1 MQMPAEPEADLPLE
15 IAHVLLI
22 DVVGYSTVLADEQ
35 VKLLQEV
42 NLVVHETE
50 SFRVAE
56 ISSQLVRVPTATGM
70 ALLFSRSPEQPVRCA
85 LEISRTLQAH
95 PHIGVRMG
103 IHGGPV
109 NQVTDAHGNVNIGGS
124 AIDVAQHVLECGGE
138 GHILLSAHV
147 AEDLSQYRDCQPYLH
162 DLGECEVKHGLRMH
176 LFNVYKGNLGN
187 AQVPEAIRQRKGSKH
202 ASAVR
207 PVTPSRWSK
216 VALIGAL
223 LVSAAALAIGPL
235 IYFHR
240 RSPPS
245 TISARPGTTATSPPA
260 AIPEKSIAVL
270 PFENL
275 SDQKENAYFADGVQD
290 EILTSLAKIAD
301 LKIISRTSAKHYK
314 SGIARNLP
322 EISRQLGVAH
332 IVEGSVQRSG
342 NRVRVNARLVDAHN
356 DRQLWGQSYDRE
368 LADIFAI
375 QSEIAES
382 IANQLEAKISA
393 IEKVAIEEQPTR
405 DLVAYDLYVRASSLM
420 DEALYYGLN
429 SEKNLFQAVGLL
441 NQAIARDPAFLL
453 AYCKLAEAHDGIYWE
468 VIDHT
473 PGRLDLAKSA
483 INSAFQLKPDSG
495 EAHLALAVHFYNG
508 YLDYDRARDELAI
521 AVRTM
526 PNNARIFEWRG
537 YIDRRQG
544 RWNDSA
550 RDFER
555 AIELDPQNR
564 DLLFQTAFTYI
575 CLREYKRAREVS
587 DRGVDLEST
596 NNYMR
601 LLPGWIDFHE
611 QADTERW
618 HTTLEKIVMDDPAS
632 ARDLTR
638 GCFFVGLYRRDPSA
652 ADRALAALGEGTLRG
667 RSIGAIEFS
676 RAYAHGL
683 VARMKGDIA
692 GARAAFG
699 AARQQ
704 QEKIVRADPND
715 GSQLC
720 FLGLIDAALDRKE
733 EALREGR
740 RAVELLPVTKDALN
754 GADILYFYAVICGW
768 TGERDLAFAQ
778 LETLA
783 KIPAGVSYGDIRL
796 DPFWDPL
803 RGDPRFEKIVAS
815 LAPKDAASPTK

>member
-1 MQMPAEPEADLPLE
+1 VNAQDTPAEQTPDLQLE
-15 IAHVLLI
+15 IAHLLLI
-22 DVVGYSTVLADEQ
+22 DVVGYSKLLVNEQ
-35 VKLLQEV
+35 IELLQELNQIV
-42 NLVVHETE
+42 RETE
-50 SFRVAE
+50 CFRVAE
-56 ISSQLVRVPTATGM
+56 ASDKLIRVPTGDGM
-70 ALLFSRSPEQPVRCA
+70 ALLFFRSPEEPVRCA
-85 LEISRTLQAH
+85 LEISRALQRH
-95 PHIGVRMG
+95 THIQLRMG
-103 IHGGPV
+103 IHSGPV
-109 NQVTDAHGNVNIGGS
+109 NRVTDVNDKTNYAGAGFN
-124 AIDVAQHVLECGGE
+124 VAQRVMDCGDA
-138 GHILLSAHV
+138 GHILLSGHV
-147 AEDLSQYRDCQPYLH
+147 AEDLTHYRHWQPYLH
-162 DLGECEVKHGLRMH
+162 DLGECDVKHGLRLH
-176 LFNVYKGNLGN
+176 LFNVYKDNLGN
-187 AQVPEAIRQRKGSKH
+187 PQAPEKVRSEKRSKQ
-202 ASAVR
+202 ASALWSI
-207 PVTPSRWSK
+207 TSSRWPR
-216 VALIGAL
+216 VALIATL
-223 LVSAAALAIGPL
+223 LVSAVAVVISSL
-235 IYFHR
+235 IFFHR
-240 RSPPS
+240 TSLSPTKS
-245 TISARPGTTATSPPA
+245 THPEATNTSQPA

-275 SDQKENAYFADGVQD
+275 SDDKENAYFAGGVQD
-290 EILTSLAKIAD
+290 EILTNLAKIAD
-301 LKIISRTSAKHYK
+301 LKIISRTSVRQYK

-322 EISRQLGVAH
+322 EISRQLGIAH
-332 IVEGSVQRSG
+332 VVEGSVQRSG
-342 NRVRVNARLVDAHN
+342 NRVRVNARLVDARS
-356 DRQLWGQSYDRE
+356 DRQLWGQSYDRD

-375 QSEIAES
+375 QSEIAKS
-382 IANQLEAKISA
+382 IANQLQAKLSVG
-393 IEKVAIEEQPTR
+393 EKAAIEERPTT
-405 DLVAYDLYVRASSLM
+405 DLVAYDLYIHASSLI
-420 DEALYYGLN
+420 DEALYYGLDT
-429 SEKNLFQAVGLL
+429 EKNLFEAVELL
-441 NQAIARDPAFLL
+441 NQAIARDPGFLL

-544 RWNDSA
+544 HWNDSA
-550 RDFER
+550 RDLER

-575 CLREYKRAREVS
+575 CLREYKRAREIS

-611 QADTERW
+611 RADTERW
-618 HTTLEKIVMDDPAS
+618 HATLEKIVMDDPAS

-638 GCFFVGLYRRDPSA
+638 GRFFVGLYRRDPSA
-652 ADRALAALGEGTLRG
+652 ADHALSALGEGTLRG

-676 RAYAHGL
+676 RAYAQGL
-683 VARMKGDIA
+683 VARMKGDTA
-692 GARAAFG
+692 GARAAFSE
-699 AARQQ
+699 ARQQ
-704 QEKIVRADPND
+704 QEKMVRADPND

-720 FLGLIDAALDRKE
+720 FLGLIDAGLGRKE

-740 RAVELLPVTKDALN
+740 RAVELLPVTKDGLN
-754 GADILYFYAVICGW
+754 GADILYFYAVICAW
-768 TGERDLAFAQ
+768 AGERDLAFEQ

-815 LAPKDAASPTK
+815 LAPK

>member
-1 MQMPAEPEADLPLE
+1 MIAFFKEVLRMQMPAEPKPDLPLE
-15 IAHVLLI
+15 IAHLLLI
-22 DVVGYSTVLADEQ
+22 DVVGYS
-35 VKLLQEV
+35 KLLV
-42 NLVVHETE
+42 NEQIEMLRELNQIVDGTE
-50 SFRVAE
+50 AFRAAE
-56 ISSQLVRVPTATGM
+56 ARHKLNRMPTGHGM
-70 ALLFSRSPEQPVRCA
+70 ALLFFRSPEEPVRCA
-85 LEISRTLQAH
+85 LEISRTLQDH
-95 PHIGVRMG
+95 PQISLRMG
-103 IHGGPV
+103 IHSGPV
-109 NQVTDAHGNVNIGGS
+109 NRVPDADDKTTFAGS
-124 AIDVAQHVLECGGE
+124 GINVAQQVVECGDAR
-138 GHILLSAHV
+138 HILLSAHI
-147 AEDLSQYRDCQPYLH
+147 AEDLSQYRQWQPYLH
-162 DLGECEVKHGLRMH
+162 DLGECEVKRDLRLH
-176 LFNVYKGNLGN
+176 LFNLYKDNLGN
-187 AQVPEAIRQRKGSKH
+187 PQVPEKLKK
-202 ASAVR
+202 ASVVR
-207 PVTPSRWSK
+207 PITSSHLPR
-216 VALIGAL
+216 APLIATL
-223 LVSAAALAIGPL
+223 LVSTVALVTGSL
-235 IYFHR
+235 IFFHR
-240 RSPPS
+240 TSQPPITS
-245 TISARPGTTATSPPA
+245 TPPETIA
-260 AIPEKSIAVL
+260 NSRVPAVPQKSIAVL

-275 SDQKENAYFADGVQD
+275 SDNKENAYFADGVQD
-290 EILTSLAKIAD
+290 EILTNLAKIAD
-301 LKIISRTSAKHYK
+301 LKIISRTSVRQYK

-322 EISRQLGVAH
+322 EISRQLGIAH
-332 IVEGSVQRSG
+332 VVEGSVQRSG
-342 NRVRVNARLVDAHN
+342 NRVRVNARLVDARG
-356 DRQLWGQSYDRE
+356 DRQLWGQSYDRD

-375 QSEIAES
+375 QSEIAKS
-382 IANQLEAKISA
+382 IANQLQAKLSVGEQA
-393 IEKVAIEEQPTR
+393 AIEELPTR
-405 DLVAYDLYVRASSLM
+405 DLVAHDLYVHASSLI

-429 SEKNLFQAVGLL
+429 TEQNLFQAVELL
-441 NQAIARDPAFLL
+441 NQATARDPGFLL

-468 VIDHT
+468 TIDRT
-473 PGRLDLAKSA
+473 PSRLDLAKSA

-575 CLREYKRAREVS
+575 CLRDYKRAREIS
-587 DRGVDLEST
+587 DRGVELEPT

-618 HTTLEKIVMDDPAS
+618 HVTLEKILAEDPAS

-638 GCFFVGLYRRDPSA
+638 GRFFVGLYRRDPSA

-667 RSIGAIEFS
+667 RSIGAIELS
-676 RAYAHGL
+676 RSYAHGL
-683 VARMKGDIA
+683 AARMKGDIA
-692 GARAAFG
+692 DARAAFSE
-699 AARQQ
+699 ARQQ
-704 QEKIVRADPND
+704 QEKIVRADPHD

-720 FLGLIDAALDRKE
+720 FLALIDAALDRKE
-733 EALREGR
+733 KALREGR

-754 GADILYFYAVICGW
+754 GADILYFYAVICAW
-768 TGERDLAFAQ
+768 TGELDLAFEQ

-803 RGDPRFEKIVAS
+803 GRDPRFEKIVAS
-815 LAPKDAASPTK
+815 LAPE

>member
-1 MQMPAEPEADLPLE
+1 MQMPGEPQPDLPLE
-15 IAHVLLI
+15 IAHLLLI
-22 DVVGYSTVLADEQ
+22 DVVGYSKRLVNEQ
-35 VKLLQEV
+35 IEMLQELNQIV
-42 NLVVHETE
+42 RGTE
-50 SFRVAE
+50 SFRAAE
-56 ISSQLVRVPTATGM
+56 ASGKLNRVPTGDGM
-70 ALLFSRSPEQPVRCA
+70 ALLFFRSPEEPVRCA
-85 LEISRTLQAH
+85 LQISRTLQDH
-95 PHIGVRMG
+95 PRIQLRMG
-103 IHGGPV
+103 IHSGPV
-109 NQVTDAHGNVNIGGS
+109 NRVTDVDDKANFAGS
-124 AIDVAQHVLECGGE
+124 GINVAQRVLECGDA

-147 AEDLSQYRDCQPYLH
+147 AEDLSQYRHWQPYLH
-162 DLGECEVKHGLRMH
+162 DLGERELKHGLRLH
-176 LFNVYKGNLGN
+176 LFNVYKENLGN
-187 AQVPEAIRQRKGSKH
+187 PQVPEKVKRGKTSKP
-202 ASAVR
+202 ASAVY
-207 PVTPSRWSK
+207 PSTSARWPR
-216 VALIGAL
+216 VALIATL
-223 LVSAAALAIGPL
+223 LVSVVALVISSL
-235 IYFHR
+235 IFFDR
-240 RSPPS
+240 
-245 TISARPGTTATSPPA
+245 TSPPPTTTTHPETPATGRSA
-260 AIPEKSIAVL
+260 AIAQKSIAVL

-275 SDQKENAYFADGVQD
+275 SNDKQNAYFADGVQD
-290 EILTSLAKIAD
+290 EILTNLAKIAD
-301 LKIISRTSAKHYK
+301 LKIISRTSVRQYK
-314 SGIARNLP
+314 TGIARNLP
-322 EISRQLGVAH
+322 EISGQLGIAH
-332 IVEGSVQRSG
+332 VVEGSVQRSG
-342 NRVRVNARLVDAHN
+342 NRVRVNARLIDARS
-356 DRQLWGQSYDRE
+356 DRQLWGQSYDRD

-375 QSEIAES
+375 QSEIAKS

-393 IEKVAIEEQPTR
+393 IEKAAIEEPPTR
-405 DLVAYDLYVRASSLM
+405 DLVAYDLYVHASSLIN
-420 DEALYYGLN
+420 EALYYGLN
-429 SEKNLFQAVGLL
+429 TEKNLFQAVELL

-468 VIDHT
+468 AIDRT
-473 PGRLDLAKSA
+473 PKRLDLANSA
-483 INSAFQLKPDSG
+483 INSAFRLRPDSG

-526 PNNARIFEWRG
+526 PNNARIFEWSG

-544 RWNDSA
+544 RWEDA
-550 RDFER
+550 TRDFER
-555 AIELDPQNR
+555 AIELDPRNR

-611 QADTERW
+611 RADTERW
-618 HTTLEKIVMDDPAS
+618 HATLEKILMDDPAS

-638 GCFFVGLYRRDPSA
+638 GRFFVGLYRRDPSA

-676 RAYAHGL
+676 GAYAHGL
-683 VARMKGDIA
+683 VARMKGDVA
-692 GARAAFG
+692 SARADFN

-704 QEKIVRADPND
+704 QEKIVRADPSD

-733 EALREGR
+733 EALREGH

-754 GADILYFYAVICGW
+754 GADILYFYGVICAW
-768 TGERDLAFAQ
+768 TGEGDLAIEQ

-803 RGDPRFEKIVAS
+803 RSDPRFEKIVAS
-815 LAPKDAASPTK
+815 LAPK

>member
-1 MQMPAEPEADLPLE
+1 MQMPAEPRPDLPLE

-22 DVVGYSTVLADEQ
+22 DVVGYSKLLVDEQ
-35 VKLLQEV
+35 IKLLRELNQIV
-42 NLVVHETE
+42 RGTE
-50 SFRVAE
+50 SFRAAE
-56 ISSQLVRVPTATGM
+56 GSGTLNRMPTGDGM
-70 ALLFSRSPEQPVRCA
+70 ALLFFRSPEEPVRCA
-85 LEISRTLQAH
+85 LEISRALQEH
-95 PHIGVRMG
+95 PHIQVRMG
-103 IHGGPV
+103 IHSGPV
-109 NQVTDAHGNVNIGGS
+109 NRVTDVDDETNFAGS
-124 AIDVAQHVLECGGE
+124 GIDVAQRVLESGDA

-147 AEDLSQYRDCQPYLH
+147 ADDLSQYRHWQPYLH
-162 DLGECEVKHGLRMH
+162 DLGECDVKHGLRLH
-176 LFNVYKGNLGN
+176 LFNLYKENLGN
-187 AQVPEAIRQRKGSKH
+187 PQVPEKLKRGRRSKQ
-202 ASAVR
+202 AVGPITSPGWPRIALLATLLLSAV
-207 PVTPSRWSK
+207 
-216 VALIGAL
+216 ALVI
-223 LVSAAALAIGPL
+223 SFL
-235 IYFHR
+235 IFFHR
-240 RSPPS
+240 TSPSPTTS
-245 TISARPGTTATSPPA
+245 TRPETTAAGGPA
-260 AIPEKSIAVL
+260 AVPRKSIAVL

-275 SDQKENAYFADGVQD
+275 SDEKENAYFADGVQD
-290 EILTSLAKIAD
+290 EILTNLAKIAD
-301 LKIISRTSAKHYK
+301 LKIISRTSVRQYK
-314 SGIARNLP
+314 SGIARNLS
-322 EISRQLGVAH
+322 EISRQLGIAH
-332 IVEGSVQRSG
+332 VVEGSVQRSG
-342 NRVRVNARLVDAHN
+342 KRVRVNARLVDARD
-356 DRQLWGQSYDRE
+356 DRQLWGQTYDRD

-375 QSEIAES
+375 QSEIAKS
-382 IANQLEAKISA
+382 IANQLQAKLSVG
-393 IEKVAIEEQPTR
+393 EKAAIEEPPTR
-405 DLVAYDLYVRASSLM
+405 DLVAYDLYVHASSLI
-420 DEALYYGLN
+420 DEALYYGLDT
-429 SEKNLFQAVGLL
+429 EQNLFQAVELL
-441 NQAIARDPAFLL
+441 NQATARDPAFLL
-453 AYCKLAEAHDGIYWE
+453 AHCKLAEAHDGIYWE

-483 INSAFQLKPDSG
+483 VNSAFRLKPDSG

-508 YLDYDRARDELAI
+508 YLDYNRARDELAI

-575 CLREYKRAREVS
+575 CLREYKRAREIS

-618 HTTLEKIVMDDPAS
+618 HATLEKILMDDPAS

-638 GCFFVGLYRRDPSA
+638 GRFFVGLYRRDLSA

-683 VARMKGDIA
+683 VARMKEDIG
-692 GARAAFG
+692 GARAAFS

-704 QEKIVRADPND
+704 QEKVVRADPND

-720 FLGLIDAALDRKE
+720 FLGLVDAALDRKE

-754 GADILYFYAVICGW
+754 GADILYFYAVICAW
-768 TGERDLAFAQ
+768 TGERDLAFEQ

-803 RGDPRFEKIVAS
+803 RGDPRFEKIVTS
-815 LAPKDAASPTK
+815 LAPK

>member
-70 ALLFSRSPEQPVRCA
+70 ALFFFRSPEQPVRCA

-103 IHGGPV
+103 IHSGPV
-109 NQVTDAHGNVNIGGS
+109 NQVTDANGNVNIGGS
-124 AIDVAQHVLECGGE
+124 AIDVAQHVMECGSE

-147 AEDLSQYRDCQPYLH
+147 AEDLSQYRDWQPYLH
-162 DLGECEVKHGLRMH
+162 DLGEWELKHGLRLH

-187 AQVPEAIRQRKGSKH
+187 AQVPEAIRQGKGSKQ

-207 PVTPSRWSK
+207 RVTPSRWSK
-216 VALIGAL
+216 VALIVVL

-235 IYFHR
+235 IFFHR
-240 RSPPS
+240 TSSPP
-245 TISARPGTTATSPPA
+245 TISARPETTATSPPA

-275 SDQKENAYFADGVQD
+275 SDDQENAYFADGVQD
-290 EILTSLAKIAD
+290 EILTNLAKIAD

-332 IVEGSVQRSG
+332 VVEGSVQRSG

-393 IEKVAIEEQPTR
+393 IEKAAIEERPTR
-405 DLVAYDLYVRASSLM
+405 DLIAYDLYVHASSLI

-453 AYCKLAEAHDGIYWE
+453 AYCKLAEAHDGIYWGA
-468 VIDHT
+468 IDRNPH
-473 PGRLDLAKSA
+473 RLALAKSA
-483 INSAFQLKPDSG
+483 IDSAFRLRPDSG
-495 EAHLALAVHFYNG
+495 AAHLALAVHFYNG

-526 PNNARIFEWRG
+526 PNNARIFEWNG

-544 RWNDSA
+544 RWEDA
-550 RDFER
+550 VRDFER
-555 AIELDPQNR
+555 AIELDPRNG
-564 DLLFQTAFTYI
+564 DLLFGAAFTCI
-575 CLREYKRAREVS
+575 CLRKYERAREIS
-587 DRGVDLEST
+587 DRGVALEST
-596 NNYMR
+596 NYYMR
-601 LLPGWIDFHE
+601 LLATWIDFHE
-611 QADTERW
+611 RADTEPW
-618 HTTLEKIVMDDPAS
+618 HATLEKILTENPSS

-638 GCFFVGLYRRDPSA
+638 GRFFVSLYRRDADA
-652 ADRALAALGEGTLRG
+652 AHRALAALDDGTLNGRG
-667 RSIGAIEFS
+667 IGTIEFS

-683 VARMKGDIA
+683 VASMRGDTV
-692 GARAAFG
+692 GARAAFS

-704 QEKIVRADPND
+704 QEKIVRVNPND
-715 GSQLC
+715 ASQLC
-720 FLGLIDAALDRKE
+720 FLGLIDAGLQRKE

-754 GADILYFYAVICGW
+754 GAEILYFYAVICASI
-768 TGERDLAFAQ
+768 GERDLAIEQ
-778 LETLA
+778 LEILA
-783 KIPAGVSYGDIRL
+783 KIPAGVSFGEIRL
-796 DPFWDPL
+796 DLFWDPL

-815 LAPKDAASPTK
+815 LAPKQS